1 MQHRHHLTEQARA
14 VATALVQHD
23 GFARGGCA
31 VGASRAGAAL
41 SRARAHGGR
50 AEGLNVAAAHNKRC
64 DDDVVEVKRQQ
75 FTAWHVTAI
84 IDARAQTVREQCW
97 ILDCQGIPAFAESA
111 GGRAQELHGRCAA
124 PFLSPRSLDQTAPS

>member
-1 MQHRHHLTEQARA
+1 MTPRAACTRALPHLLNITRFTMAAAACMQHRHHLTEQARA

-50 AEGLNVAAAHNKRC
+50 ADGLNVAAAHNKRC
-64 DDDVVEVKRQQ
+64 DDDVVQVKRQQ
-75 FTAWHVTAI
+75 FTAWHVTTI
-84 IDARAQTVREQCW
+84 INARAQTVREPCW
-97 ILDCQGIPAFAESA
+97 I
-111 GGRAQELHGRCAA
+111 
-124 PFLSPRSLDQTAPS
+124 